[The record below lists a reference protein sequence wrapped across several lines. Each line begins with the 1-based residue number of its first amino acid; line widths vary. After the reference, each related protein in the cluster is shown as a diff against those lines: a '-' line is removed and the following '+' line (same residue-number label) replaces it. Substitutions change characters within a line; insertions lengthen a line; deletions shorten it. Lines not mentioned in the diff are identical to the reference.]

1 MGFCPY
7 YSKTC
12 PQNIECQLWDNDA
25 TQCGVILQKT
35 VLQQILATG
44 GETSVVSIPPSGYC
58 KVSNLYVNLST
69 GKLEV
74 IYDNT
79 PVE

>member
-44 GETSVVSIPPSGYC
+44 GETSIISIPDTACLKITNEYYDSA
-58 KVSNLYVNLST
+58 T
-69 GKLEV
+69 DEQV
-74 IYDNT
+74 IIT
-79 PVE
+79 E

>member
-44 GETSVVSIPPSGYC
+44 GETSIISIPDGDCFKITNSYYDGD
-58 KVSNLYVNLST
+58 T
-69 GKLEV
+69 DEQV
-74 IYDNT
+74 IIT
-79 PVE
+79 E